1 RGVARLARDQLH
13 AGAGGAGQL
22 RALARLHLDAVD
34 RRADRDVAQRQ
45 RVADLDRR
53 VAAGDHLVAALQA
66 LGGDDVAA
74 LTVDVAQQRD
84 VRGAVRVVLD
94 PLHARRDAFL
104 VALEVDDPVV
114 LLVAAADVA
123 GGDAAV
129 VVAPARATLL
139 LEQRRV
145 RRALVQVGRHHADR
159 AAAAGGGGLESQQCH
174 GLSPQALAITSID
187 WPSASF
193 TYALRQSARRPM
205 RNLKALFL
213 PFTFTTLTASTL
225 TSKSFSTAT
234 LMSALVASVATSN
247 TYWFDTSCRRAVF
260 SDTRGARITL

>member
-1 RGVARLARDQLH
+1 VRVALAGLRLAATVRVVDRVHGCATDGRADAAPALGASLAQLFQIVLVVADFADGRTALGRHPAHLARAQAQRGVAGLARDQLD
-13 AGAGGAGQL
+13 AGAGGARQL
-22 RALARLHLDAVD
+22 GALARLHLDAVH

-94 PLHARRDAFL
+94 PLNARRDAFL

-114 LLVAAADVA
+114 LLVATADVA
-123 GGDAAV
+123 GGDAAM
-129 VVAPARATLL
+129 VVAPTRPALL
-139 LEQRRV
+139 LEQGRM

-159 AAAAGGGGLESQQCH
+159 AAAA
-174 GLSPQALAITSID
+174 
-187 WPSASF
+187 
-193 TYALRQSARRPM
+193 
-205 RNLKALFL
+205 
-213 PFTFTTLTASTL
+213 
-225 TSKSFSTAT
+225 
-234 LMSALVASVATSN
+234 
-247 TYWFDTSCRRAVF
+247 
-260 SDTRGARITL
+260 